1 MTFQKYNLHY
11 RTSSVRFCSS
21 HLKVAMFS
29 PSELREEVDHSFFD
43 SDTEKG
49 DWNKTDCKPEATTPA
64 KVASASSLPNR
75 EKENHGKGDHSSGA
89 GSEKHATKEGGTSVS
104 SGQTTPR
111 KVIDNDFE
119 RGHNVPSTMSR
130 LRLMAFLAKE
140 TNANGTYSSNSTE
153 SEQEK
158 TPFKCSNRRSKR
170 SPKKF
175 VRRRQLSSSS
185 SSSEADVKSDSSH
198 SSGSHSDNP
207 AAVSPTKASNGLR
220 KLNLE
225 KREHHQRSS
234 DNSEDSVTDV
244 SPLSSPCV
252 SPLESEDQN
261 HKDMKEPGF
270 EEVEQQESA
279 PSSSLSHIHQEDD
292 SHLDDD
298 ESSFSSEC
306 QFQDQLLLR
315 LPRPNTR
322 KNFSF
327 SNDEVRRID
336 RENQRLLQE
345 LCRISPRSRPG
356 SAAGQRSHFGN
367 GATYVRPS
375 HSALNRQREQKR
387 IERENLAFLKRL
399 EAVKPTR
406 GLKRSEQLA
415 DYHRKSGYQ
424 GGGPF
429 GYSYMEKQELASS
442 RMWSANRG
450 QRTTSAS
457 PPDASPASVISNTA
471 TTRTTSAHKPKKVSA
486 PRALPA
492 WH

>member
-49 DWNKTDCKPEATTPA
+49 DWNKTDSKPAATTPTNGI
-64 KVASASSLPNR
+64 SASLNR
-75 EKENHGKGDHSSGA
+75 EKGKHGKGDHSSGA
-89 GSEKHATKEGGTSVS
+89 GSEKNSTKEEASSVS
-104 SGQTTPR
+104 SVKTTPR
-111 KVIDNDFE
+111 KVVDDDFE
-119 RGHNVPSTMSR
+119 RGDNVPSTKST

-140 TNANGTYSSNSTE
+140 SNSHGAFSGNSTE

-158 TPFKCSNRRSKR
+158 TPLKYSNRRSKR

-175 VRRRQLSSSS
+175 VRRQRQLSSSS
-185 SSSEADVKSDSSH
+185 SSSDADVKSDSSH
-198 SSGSHSDNP
+198 SDNP
-207 AAVSPTKASNGLR
+207 AAGSPTKASNGLGTF
-220 KLNLE
+220 NLE
-225 KREHHQRSS
+225 KEEQHQTSS

-252 SPLESEDQN
+252 SPLQSEDQS
-261 HKDMKEPGF
+261 HKGMKDPDV
-270 EEVEQQESA
+270 EEVPQQDSA
-279 PSSSLSHIHQEDD
+279 PSSSLGHIHQEDE

-298 ESSFSSEC
+298 DSSFSSEC

-415 DYHRKSGYQ
+415 DYHRKTGYR

-429 GYSYMEKQELASS
+429 GYYMEKQELASS

-457 PPDASPASVISNTA
+457 PQDASPASVNSNA
-471 TTRTTSAHKPKKVSA
+471 ATRTTSAHKAKKSSH
-486 PRALPA
+486 PRPLPA